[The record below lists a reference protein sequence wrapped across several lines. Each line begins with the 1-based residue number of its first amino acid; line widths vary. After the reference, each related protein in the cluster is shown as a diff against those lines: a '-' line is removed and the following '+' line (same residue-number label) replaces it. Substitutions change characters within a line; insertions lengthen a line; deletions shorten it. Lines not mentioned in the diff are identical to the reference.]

1 MNEIDL
7 TTCKGFQWDEGNY
20 EKNWLKHKVSRS
32 ECEQIF
38 FNHPLVVKH
47 DSEHSLEDEIRFYA
61 LGQTD
66 RTRLLFLVFTV
77 RDQLIRVISA
87 RDMSKRERRI
97 YGNAEN

>member
-7 TTCKGFQWDEGNY
+7 TKCKGFQWDEGNS
-20 EKNWLKHKVSRS
+20 EKNWLKHEVSRA

-38 FNHPLVVKH
+38 FNHPLVVRH
-47 DSEHSLEDEIRFYA
+47 DTEHSQGDEIRFYA

-66 RTRLLFLVFTV
+66 RSRLLFLVFTV
-77 RDQLIRVISA
+77 RDQLIRVITA

-97 YGNAEN
+97 YSNAES